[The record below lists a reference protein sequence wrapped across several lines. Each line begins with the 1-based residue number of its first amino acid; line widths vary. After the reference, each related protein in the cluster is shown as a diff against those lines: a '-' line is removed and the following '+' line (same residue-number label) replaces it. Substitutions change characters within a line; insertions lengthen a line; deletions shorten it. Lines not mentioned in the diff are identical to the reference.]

1 MRAPKLARCL
11 AVGLFEGGLEII
23 TVGEACLFG
32 DDFDGE
38 VGLAQETFD
47 FAEADAGDLFLG

>member
-1 MRAPKLARCL
+1 M
-11 AVGLFEGGLEII
+11 FEDGLEI
-23 TVGEACLFG
+23 VAVDEAGLFG

-38 VGLAQETFD
+38 VGLAEEAFD